1 MKPDEEEGLKRE
13 GFQIET
19 LATFTE
25 AEEIAENFYLYR
37 LTLIDAARN
46 RTAAASSTAAPWAM
60 PFLRYS

>member
-19 LATFTE
+19 LATFDG

-37 LTLIDAARN
+37 LALTDAASN
-46 RTAAASSTAAPWAM
+46 RAAAAA
-60 PFLRYS
+60 LRVK